1 MSAKS
6 DPKLSYALISLYE
19 NLYLDKYGK
28 RPVVNRYREKW
39 GMQDVIDSVG
49 YDRAKE
55 LLDYYFKTNKPGHP
69 VNWFFM
75 NFDSMD
81 KMLYQKAEDE
91 INRKKLKQLTKQMV
105 EEMESNEHRSS
116 SN

>member
-39 GMQDVIDSVG
+39 GMQDVIESVG
-49 YDRAKE
+49 YDRAK
-55 LLDYYFKTNKPGHP
+55 
-69 VNWFFM
+69 
-75 NFDSMD
+75 
-81 KMLYQKAEDE
+81 
-91 INRKKLKQLTKQMV
+91 
-105 EEMESNEHRSS
+105 
-116 SN
+116 

>member
-1 MSAKS
+1 
-6 DPKLSYALISLYE
+6 
-19 NLYLDKYGK
+19 
-28 RPVVNRYREKW
+28 
-39 GMQDVIDSVG
+39 
-49 YDRAKE
+49 
-55 LLDYYFKTNKPGHP
+55 
-69 VNWFFM
+69 M